1 MATASTT
8 LRPHVSIAPASAL
21 DAARVASDIVLTGKD
36 LSALP
41 DAVVTS
47 RRAVR
52 RIRENFAI
60 SSVYNLLAVPVAV
73 AGFCSPLVAAL
84 AMSLSS
90 ITVGLNSI
98 RLR

>member
-1 MATASTT
+1 
-8 LRPHVSIAPASAL
+8 
-21 DAARVASDIVLTGKD
+21 
-36 LSALP
+36 
-41 DAVVTS
+41 
-47 RRAVR
+47 VR